1 MMSASTMTFLNVVP
15 GAAATGAAAEATVA
29 EGADFTAAL
38 AALLAAAPVVA
49 GRTEPALPA
58 AAAVAQGT
66 EEPVLDAGA
75 VAALLAGMLP
85 LAAPPPAAGPEGEM
99 PAMSA
104 TDGED
109 TLGTTAIIQ
118 AAGSLADSVPTVEAG
133 AAAAAAALPVVAA
146 APVPLQS
153 AAGEATAAKARP
165 LPAAQPPQ
173 LPAVAAQQKDAQPS
187 QGGMATAP
195 AADPATLISASPVVN
210 SLLAAGGATP
220 RDSTTGTRAIDSK
233 TTTQGL
239 RSMMQAM
246 AWTEATGHD
255 AATPAVPAATTA
267 APVLLELQA
276 PIEARGQDDAAV
288 LVPPSPA
295 VPPDLPEQ
303 AATPS
308 AAAAGL
314 LHANPQSAVAHSA
327 AGAEHAVRSAVG
339 TPRWADD
346 LGNQLVLMHARGQ
359 QEGSLTLTPEHLGPL
374 EVRIS
379 VSQNT
384 ANVWFGAQ
392 HADTRAAL
400 SEAMPRLRELF
411 SDAGLALGHAG
422 VSQEAPRQDHREPA
436 AQEFARPQGVDGAGA
451 ERDAPGTVSRISRG
465 LLDTYA

>member
-1 MMSASTMTFLNVVP
+1 MMSASTMTFLNVAP
-15 GAAATGAAAEATVA
+15 GAAATGAAAEAMVA

-49 GRTEPALPA
+49 GRAEPALPA
-58 AAAVAQGT
+58 AAPAAQGT

-85 LAAPPPAAGPEGEM
+85 LAAPPLAAGPEGEM
-99 PAMSA
+99 PAMTA

-109 TLGTTAIIQ
+109 ALGTTAIIQ
-118 AAGSLADSVPTVEAG
+118 AAGSLADSVPTVEAI

-146 APVPLQS
+146 APVQS
-153 AAGEATAAKARP
+153 TAGEATVAKTRS
-165 LPAAQPPQ
+165 LPAAPPPQ
-173 LPAVAAQQKDAQPS
+173 LPAAAAQPKDAQPP
-187 QGGMATAP
+187 QGGMATPP
-195 AADPATLISASPVVN
+195 AAAAATLVSASPVVN

-220 RDSTTGTRAIDSK
+220 RDSTAGTRAIDSK
-233 TTTQGL
+233 TATQGL

-246 AWTEATGHD
+246 AWTEATGSD

-267 APVLLELQA
+267 APVLQELQA
-276 PIEARGQDDAAV
+276 SIEARGQDDAAAMV
-288 LVPPSPA
+288 TPSPA

-314 LHANPQSAVAHSA
+314 LHANPQSAVARGA
-327 AGAEHAVRSAVG
+327 AGVEHAVRSAVG

-436 AQEFARPQGVDGAGA
+436 AQEFARPQGVDGAGG
-451 ERDAPGTVSRISRG
+451 ERDVPGTMSRISRG